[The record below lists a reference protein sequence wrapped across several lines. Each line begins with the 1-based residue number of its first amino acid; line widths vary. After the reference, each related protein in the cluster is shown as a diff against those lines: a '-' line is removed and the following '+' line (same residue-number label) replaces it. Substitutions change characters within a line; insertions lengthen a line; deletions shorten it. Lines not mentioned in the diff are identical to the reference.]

1 MKSYQTLKMISFFLF
16 WLFVNSCATNN
27 TVLQT
32 SPPDIPSKVVK
43 ASTIQRISFIEEEN
57 YSRIQMEGSETLEP
71 PFYKLLSDPLRIA
84 IDIPNIDL
92 KQIKEPIK
100 IDSGTVSE
108 VLTTQFDDK
117 GRIEI
122 GLTQMTNYNIFKEDK
137 ILIIDIEKVKK
148 IAEVKE
154 EAKEEAI
161 KEKEIEIT
169 PQELKKEETPTAPE
183 TLRKA
188 KEILR
193 FLFDQ
198 KKDFI
203 TFNIAADGKIG
214 NYDAFKLD
222 SPPRLVLDIWEV
234 GTRYPK
240 NLINI
245 QNPFI
250 KKVRIGHYPDK
261 LRLVFECPTPQLPSY
276 QINRIQ
282 DKLIISFGN
291 IPQPSEP
298 QIPLKEGNK
307 ALFIDIEKPKKVE
320 AKIEAT
326 PEARKEEVSV
336 RLDSEAV
343 ETKKEEVKEEVKKEE
358 EKPIPE
364 LKKPEIVSPQVEE
377 KPVPQPQVTKE
388 AEIAEV
394 GEEVKKEEEAIK
406 EKETEITPPELKK
419 EEAPP
424 AQPIETA
431 TAPETLHKAKEIL
444 RFLFDQKKDFI
455 TFNIAAD
462 GKIGNYD
469 AFKLDSP
476 PRLVLDIWEVGTRY
490 PKNLINIQNPFI
502 KKVRIGH
509 YPDKLRLVFECPTP
523 QLPSYQ
529 INRIQDKLIISFGNI
544 PQPSEPQI
552 PLKEGKALFIDIE
565 KPKKV
570 EAKIEAIPEAKKEEV
585 SVRLDSEA
593 VETKKEEVKEE
604 VKKEKAKKEEEKPPK
619 AQVKAPI
626 EFKQMDNKSR
636 IVVSL
641 TEEPQFESHKISKN
655 TVAVDIKNAFLPKHL
670 QKGLDT
676 SEFDSAV
683 KYIDLK
689 NVKAGK
695 ANDVRILIK
704 LREEVPFETTKEGN
718 ILFIDIE
725 KTKKVE
731 AKIEAIPEAKKEEV
745 SVRLDSEAVE
755 TKKEEVKE
763 EVKKE
768 EVKKG
773 EEKPLSELKKPE
785 KVLPPVE
792 AKPIPQTQV
801 TKKAEEEKKASEEV
815 SKEKVYA
822 GRRLSLDFKDADIK
836 NILRLIA
843 EVSNFNI
850 ITGDDVTGKITMRLV
865 DVPWDQALDVILQAR
880 SLGMSKVGNVMRIA
894 PLDSL
899 KKEIQAE
906 LEAKRTKEKLEDL
919 VTELIPI
926 NYATAKEI
934 LPQVK
939 SILSERGDIKVDDRT
954 NILIVKDIPRNIAL
968 AKNLVKS
975 LDTKTPQV
983 LIEARIVEANLSFQR
998 DLGISWG
1005 FLAST
1010 GTDKK
1015 KTLTVG
1021 SATTNVV
1028 DLPVSGAGLLEFLFT
1043 SEYGLKNLDVAISA
1057 YENKGELK
1065 VISSPKIATLDNKE
1079 ASVEQGLRIPYVKLT
1094 TEGTPTE
1101 DFIEANLK
1109 LIVTPHVTNDG
1120 HVKMSIKVKKDEPDY
1135 SHTSTYGTP
1144 SINKKEST
1152 TEVLVKDNGVVVI
1165 AGIYTIKKG
1174 ESTTGVPLFS
1184 KIPVLGWLFKKE
1196 SKTNDTTDLLIFISP
1211 KILKGEV
1218 L

>member
-1 MKSYQTLKMISFFLF
+1 MKSYQTLKMISFFVF
-16 WLFVNSCATNN
+16 WLFVNSCATSN
-27 TVLQT
+27 TLVQT
-32 SPPDIPSKVVK
+32 PPPDIPSKVVK
-43 ASTIQRISFIEEEN
+43 VSTIQKISFIEEEN

-84 IDIPNIDL
+84 IDVPNIDL

-169 PQELKKEETPTAPE
+169 PPVLKKEERPQVQPIEAVAAPE

-188 KEILR
+188 KEILS

-198 KKDFI
+198 KKDSI
-203 TFNIAADGKIG
+203 TFNLVADGKIG

-234 GTRYPK
+234 DTRYPK
-240 NLINI
+240 NLIKI

-250 KKVRIGHYPDK
+250 KKVRIGHHPDK

-276 QINRIQ
+276 QVNRIG
-282 DKLIISFGN
+282 DKLMVSFGSV
-291 IPQPSEP
+291 PQPAEP
-298 QIPLKEGNK
+298 QIVLPEKTTGVIPPQK
-307 ALFIDIEKPKKVE
+307 AQVKAPIDFKQ
-320 AKIEAT
+320 
-326 PEARKEEVSV
+326 
-336 RLDSEAV
+336 AV
-343 ETKKEEVKEEVKKEE
+343 
-358 EKPIPE
+358 
-364 LKKPEIVSPQVEE
+364 
-377 KPVPQPQVTKE
+377 
-388 AEIAEV
+388 
-394 GEEVKKEEEAIK
+394 
-406 EKETEITPPELKK
+406 
-419 EEAPP
+419 
-424 AQPIETA
+424 
-431 TAPETLHKAKEIL
+431 
-444 RFLFDQKKDFI
+444 
-455 TFNIAAD
+455 
-462 GKIGNYD
+462 
-469 AFKLDSP
+469 
-476 PRLVLDIWEVGTRY
+476 
-490 PKNLINIQNPFI
+490 
-502 KKVRIGH
+502 
-509 YPDKLRLVFECPTP
+509 
-523 QLPSYQ
+523 
-529 INRIQDKLIISFGNI
+529 
-544 PQPSEPQI
+544 
-552 PLKEGKALFIDIE
+552 
-565 KPKKV
+565 
-570 EAKIEAIPEAKKEEV
+570 PEAKKEEV

-604 VKKEKAKKEEEKPPK
+604 KVKKEDVKKEE
-619 AQVKAPI
+619 
-626 EFKQMDNKSR
+626 
-636 IVVSL
+636 
-641 TEEPQFESHKISKN
+641 
-655 TVAVDIKNAFLPKHL
+655 IK
-670 QKGLDT
+670 
-676 SEFDSAV
+676 
-683 KYIDLK
+683 
-689 NVKAGK
+689 
-695 ANDVRILIK
+695 
-704 LREEVPFETTKEGN
+704 
-718 ILFIDIE
+718 
-725 KTKKVE
+725 
-731 AKIEAIPEAKKEEV
+731 
-745 SVRLDSEAVE
+745 
-755 TKKEEVKE
+755 KE

-768 EVKKG
+768 EVKRE
-773 EEKPLSELKKPE
+773 EEKPIPELKKTE

-792 AKPIPQTQV
+792 KKPIPQTQV
-801 TKKAEEEKKASEEV
+801 TKKAEEEKKVGEEV
-815 SKEKVYA
+815 TSEKVYT

-850 ITGDDVTGKITMRLV
+850 ITGDDVTGKVTMRLV
-865 DVPWDQALDVILQAR
+865 DVPWDQALEIILQAR
-880 SLGMSKVGNVMRIA
+880 SLGMSKVGNVIRIA

-919 VTELIPI
+919 VTELIPV

-939 SILSERGDIKVDDRT
+939 SILSERGDVKGDDRT
-954 NILIVKDIPRNIAL
+954 NILIVKDIPRNIVL

-983 LIEARIVEANLSFQR
+983 LIEARIVEANLSFQK

-1021 SATTNVV
+1021 SDTNKVV
-1028 DLPVSGAGLLEFLFT
+1028 NLPAANTAGLLEFLFT

-1057 YENKGELK
+1057 YENKGEAK

-1079 ASVEQGLRIPYVKLT
+1079 ASVEQGLRIPYTKLT

-1101 DFIEANLK
+1101 DFMEANLK
-1109 LIVTPHVTNDG
+1109 LTVTPHVTNDG

-1135 SHTSTYGTP
+1135 SKTSAYGTP
-1144 SINKKEST
+1144 RINKKEST
-1152 TEVLVKDNGVVVI
+1152 TEVLVKDNGVVAI
-1165 AGIYTIKKG
+1165 AGIYTIKK
-1174 ESTTGVPLFS
+1174 EETTTGVPLFS

-1211 KILKGEV
+1211 KILKD
-1218 L
+1218 

>member
-27 TVLQT
+27 TLVQT
-32 SPPDIPSKVVK
+32 PPADIPSKVVK
-43 ASTIQRISFIEEEN
+43 VSTIQKISFIEEEN

-84 IDIPNIDL
+84 IDVPNIDL

-169 PQELKKEETPTAPE
+169 PQELKKGETPQVQAIETATAPE

-198 KKDFI
+198 KKDSI

-234 GTRYPK
+234 DTRYPK
-240 NLINI
+240 NLIKI

-250 KKVRIGHYPDK
+250 KKVRIGRHPNK

-276 QINRIQ
+276 QINRTE
-282 DKLIISFGN
+282 DKLIVSFGN
-291 IPQPSEP
+291 VPRPSEP
-298 QIPLKEGNK
+298 QIVLPEKAAEG
-307 ALFIDIEKPKKVE
+307 I
-320 AKIEAT
+320 
-326 PEARKEEVSV
+326 
-336 RLDSEAV
+336 
-343 ETKKEEVKEEVKKEE
+343 
-358 EKPIPE
+358 
-364 LKKPEIVSPQVEE
+364 
-377 KPVPQPQVTKE
+377 
-388 AEIAEV
+388 
-394 GEEVKKEEEAIK
+394 
-406 EKETEITPPELKK
+406 
-419 EEAPP
+419 
-424 AQPIETA
+424 
-431 TAPETLHKAKEIL
+431 
-444 RFLFDQKKDFI
+444 
-455 TFNIAAD
+455 
-462 GKIGNYD
+462 
-469 AFKLDSP
+469 SP
-476 PRLVLDIWEVGTRY
+476 P
-490 PKNLINIQNPFI
+490 Q
-502 KKVRIGH
+502 
-509 YPDKLRLVFECPTP
+509 
-523 QLPSYQ
+523 
-529 INRIQDKLIISFGNI
+529 
-544 PQPSEPQI
+544 
-552 PLKEGKALFIDIE
+552 
-565 KPKKV
+565 
-570 EAKIEAIPEAKKEEV
+570 
-585 SVRLDSEA
+585 
-593 VETKKEEVKEE
+593 
-604 VKKEKAKKEEEKPPK
+604 K

-641 TEEPQFESHKISKN
+641 TEEPQFESHTISKN

-718 ILFIDIE
+718 TLFIDIE
-725 KTKKVE
+725 KPKKVE
-731 AKIEAIPEAKKEEV
+731 AKIEAVPEAKKEEV

-755 TKKEEVKE
+755 TKKEEVKKE

-768 EVKKG
+768 E
-773 EEKPLSELKKPE
+773 EKPIPELKKTE

-792 AKPIPQTQV
+792 EKPIPQTQV
-801 TKKAEEEKKASEEV
+801 TKKAEEEKKVGEEV
-815 SKEKVYA
+815 TSEKVYT

-850 ITGDDVTGKITMRLV
+850 ITGDDVTGKVTMRLV

-880 SLGMSKVGNVMRIA
+880 SLGMSKVGNVIRIA
-894 PLDSL
+894 PLESL
-899 KKEIQAE
+899 KKDIQAE

-919 VTELIPI
+919 VTELIPV

-934 LPQVK
+934 ISQVK
-939 SILSERGDIKVDDRT
+939 GILSDRGDIKVDDRT
-954 NILIVKDIPRNIAL
+954 NILIVKDIPRNIVL

-983 LIEARIVEANLSFQR
+983 LIEARIIEANLTFQNE
-998 DLGISWG
+998 LGVAWG
-1005 FLAST
+1005 FLTST

-1015 KTLTVG
+1015 KTATVG
-1021 SATTNVV
+1021 GGTPGSSTVSPGTLTNNVV
-1028 DLPVSGAGLLEFLFT
+1028 NLPTVSQGGVLEFLF
-1043 SEYGLKNLDVAISA
+1043 SSKYGLKQLDLAISA
-1057 YENKGELK
+1057 HESKGDVK
-1065 VISSPKIATLDNKE
+1065 IISSPKIAAMDNKE
-1079 ASVEQGLRIPYVKLT
+1079 ATIEQGLQFPIRKIDPQSGQISTEFKDANIKLT
-1094 TEGTPTE
+1094 
-1101 DFIEANLK
+1101 
-1109 LIVTPHVTNDG
+1109 VTPHVTNDG
-1120 HVKMSIKVKKDEPDY
+1120 NIKMSINVKKDAPDQ
-1135 SHTSTYGTP
+1135 TIVVDGVP
-1144 SINKKEST
+1144 SIDKKQAI
-1152 TEVLVKDNGVVVI
+1152 TEVMVKDNGVVVI
-1165 AGIYTIKKG
+1165 AGVYSIEKDFTA
-1174 ESTTGVPLFS
+1174 EGVPLFN
-1184 KIPVLGWLFKKE
+1184 KIPVLGWLFKRETKQD
-1196 SKTNDTTDLLIFISP
+1196 KRKDLLIFISP
-1211 KILKGEV
+1211 KILKDEI
-1218 L
+1218 